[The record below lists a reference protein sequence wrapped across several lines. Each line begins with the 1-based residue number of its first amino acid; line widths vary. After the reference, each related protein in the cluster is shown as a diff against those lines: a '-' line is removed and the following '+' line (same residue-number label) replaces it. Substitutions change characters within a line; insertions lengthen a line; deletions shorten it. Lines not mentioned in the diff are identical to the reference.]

1 MFMKPYI
8 SVVLAACEGERFL
21 KAQLDSLFH
30 QTLPLDELIFFDDAS
45 TDQTRA
51 IALSY
56 QKQYPDVMK
65 LYTQNQRIG
74 YIRNF
79 AAAMQKCQGEL
90 IFLCDQ
96 DDIWKEDKIAIMT
109 EYFQKY
115 PEMLALN
122 TAADY
127 IDAQGNSIQ
136 RFAKQKRHPQTR
148 LSSISFTQILRNNI
162 SMGCTMAF
170 RKEVKDIYLSKSSY
184 QSAHDWEIN
193 MISAMHGQLF
203 YLDQTLISYRI
214 HEANTTGLD
223 DLNKANHLFAKER
236 EKNAK
241 AMADFIQGCFQYQA
255 EMNDRQRKELE
266 KCAQFYYR
274 RYQMLSRHKKLIWFS
289 LIGRLPLY
297 HDIVS
302 WKGMLADAVYA
313 WKKTDDF

>member
-1 MFMKPYI
+1 MFVKPYI
-8 SVVLAACEGERFL
+8 SVVLATCEGERFL

-30 QTLPLDELIFFDDAS
+30 QTLPMDELIFFDDAS
-45 TDQTRA
+45 SDRTRA

-65 LYTQNQRIG
+65 LYMQDQRVG

-79 AAAMQKCQGEL
+79 AAAMQNCQGEL

-109 EYFQKY
+109 NYFQKY
-115 PEMLALN
+115 PEMLVLN
-122 TAADY
+122 TATDY
-127 IDAQGNSIQ
+127 IDAQGKSIQ
-136 RFAKQKRHPQTR
+136 RTVKRKWSPKTH
-148 LSSISFTQILRNNI
+148 LSSISFTQILRNNV

-170 RKEVKDIYLSKSSY
+170 RKKVKDIYLSKSSY

-193 MISAMHGQLF
+193 MIAAMNGQLF
-203 YLDQTLISYRI
+203 YLDQVLISYRI
-214 HEANTTGLD
+214 HEDNTIGLD
-223 DLNKANHLFAKER
+223 DLNKTNRLFSKKR

-241 AMADFIQGCFQYQA
+241 SMVDFIQGCFQYQE
-255 EMNDRQRKELE
+255 EMNDNQMKELK
-266 KCAQFYYR
+266 KCAQFYHR
-274 RYQMLSRHKKLIWFS
+274 RYRLLSQHKKLIWLS
-289 LIGRLPLY
+289 LISQIPLY

-313 WKKTDDF
+313 WKEADDL